1 MHSMPPRY
9 SKLLHCLNIQAT
21 WQFVAERLNQAGI
34 DDASREATI
43 VLQHVTHQPPA
54 EFFAN
59 LQRMLLP
66 EEREHV
72 EQILS
77 RRLEREPLQY
87 ILKSACFYG
96 RDFHVD
102 ARVLI
107 PRPETELLV
116 EHVLTRAPDLPYA
129 VAPRMLDV
137 GTGSGAIAITLACE
151 LENVQVV
158 AIDRSAAA
166 LQVARANAAKHMVS
180 DRVSFIQAD
189 LISAIGMQVDAIA
202 ANLPYIPTADI
213 PGLSAEVSSF
223 EPRAA
228 LDGGAS
234 GLDLIRVLCLQ
245 APTLLKPDGWLFL
258 EVGQHQA
265 AEVAGLLSDVPIWT
279 ATDVLR
285 DLRGIDRIVV
295 ARIRRHTAQ

>member
-1 MHSMPPRY
+1 
-9 SKLLHCLNIQAT
+9 
-21 WQFVAERLNQAGI
+21 V
-34 DDASREATI
+34 
-43 VLQHVTHQPPA
+43 
-54 EFFAN
+54 
-59 LQRMLLP
+59 
-66 EEREHV
+66 EH
-72 EQILS
+72 ILS
-77 RRLEREPLQY
+77 RRLRREPLHY
-87 ILKSACFYG
+87 ILQSACFYG
-96 RDFHVD
+96 REFHVD

-116 EHVLTRAPDLPYA
+116 EHVLARAPDLPCA
-129 VAPRMLDV
+129 VAPRVLDV
-137 GTGSGAIAITLACE
+137 GTGSGAIAVTLACE
-151 LENVQVV
+151 LKGVQVV

-180 DRVSFIQAD
+180 DRVLFVQAD
-189 LISAIGMQVDAIA
+189 LISAIGMQVDAIT

-245 APTLLKPDGWLFL
+245 APIVLKPDGWLFL

-265 AEVAGLLSDVPIWT
+265 AEVAGLLSNVPIWA
-279 ATDVLR
+279 ATEVLR

-295 ARIRRHTAQ
+295 ARMRRRTAQ